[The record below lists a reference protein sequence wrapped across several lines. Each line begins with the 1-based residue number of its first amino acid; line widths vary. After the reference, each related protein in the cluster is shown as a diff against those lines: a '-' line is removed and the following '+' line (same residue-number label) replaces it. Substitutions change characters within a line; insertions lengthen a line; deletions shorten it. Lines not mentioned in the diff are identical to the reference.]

1 MIKRK
6 TARWERIQRAI
17 EILYEIVPKFSQL
30 IPGVKNQEEKRL
42 SVFSFLSSDLGVA
55 IVSIQINCFH
65 GHKVNG
71 CKTFRLTR

>member
-30 IPGVKNQEEKRL
+30 IPGVKNQKEKKVERVFV
-42 SVFSFLSSDLGVA
+42 SV
-55 IVSIQINCFH
+55 
-65 GHKVNG
+65 
-71 CKTFRLTR
+71 